1 VRTVLV
7 AALGVPAALV
17 ALGFALGAQNTTK
30 PDGLA
35 VAYLGVGGV
44 ALAGLTTVLW
54 TLLRL
59 HGAWPDRAGPATV
72 VAGLALG
79 NGVLSVFV
87 PLWAIFVFLAALVLL
102 APLGCLAFGA
112 LLVAFAG
119 LAGRTS
125 ERALVVA
132 AAMVGWISAFEL
144 LPVAGGF
151 AMLSA
156 AGG

>member
-1 VRTVLV
+1 M
-7 AALGVPAALV
+7 AAVIALALV
-17 ALGFALGAQNTTK
+17 A
-30 PDGLA
+30 
-35 VAYLGVGGV
+35 GV
-44 ALAGLTTVLW
+44 AGSIQVAVMGRFGERIGSIEALVANLAFS
-54 TLLRL
+54 TL
-59 HGAWPDRAGPATV
+59 
-72 VAGLALG
+72 
-79 NGVLSVFV
+79 
-87 PLWAIFVFLAALVLL
+87 LAALVLL